1 MEISQINEGLQKQCK
16 QKLSNQCQY
25 NKPTSKICPK
35 FKKKKYVFFI
45 ESIRMGLEMILKAT

>member
-35 FKKKKYVFFI
+35 LKKIYMFFI